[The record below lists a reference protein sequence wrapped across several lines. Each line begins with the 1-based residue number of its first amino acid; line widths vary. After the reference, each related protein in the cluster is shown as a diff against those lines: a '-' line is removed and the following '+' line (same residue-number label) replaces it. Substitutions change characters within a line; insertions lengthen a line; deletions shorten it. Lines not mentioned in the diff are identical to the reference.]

1 VVSAGWGC
9 RWGGGGVTSVGLPVP
24 CARASGGR
32 VHDRVPACLCRVPR
46 CRRGDCDVPAAVSVG
61 VVEQRK
67 PEPARLH
74 NQIVIS

>member
-1 VVSAGWGC
+1 MVS
-9 RWGGGGVTSVGLPVP
+9 TVP

-32 VHDRVPACLCRVPR
+32 VPARVPACLCRVPLPAGGLR
-46 CRRGDCDVPAAVSVG
+46 CAGRGQPSGVAVGVG

>member
-1 VVSAGWGC
+1 MVS
-9 RWGGGGVTSVGLPVP
+9 TVP

-32 VHDRVPACLCRVPR
+32 VPARVPACLCRVPLPAGR
-46 CRRGDCDVPAAVSVG
+46 FDCDVPAAVSVG

>member
-1 VVSAGWGC
+1 VVS
-9 RWGGGGVTSVGLPVP
+9 TVP

-32 VHDRVPACLCRVPR
+32 VPARVPACLCRVPLPAGR
-46 CRRGDCDVPAAVSVG
+46 FDCDVPAAVSVG
-61 VVEQRK
+61 GGLTQRK